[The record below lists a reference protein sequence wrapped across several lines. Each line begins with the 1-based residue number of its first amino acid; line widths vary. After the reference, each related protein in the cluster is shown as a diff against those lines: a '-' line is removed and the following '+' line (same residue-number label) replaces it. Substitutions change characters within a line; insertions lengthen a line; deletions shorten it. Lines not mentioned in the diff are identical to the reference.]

1 MTHHETR
8 TKESFDGWLTP
19 EWVLDLVR
27 AHAHGPIAL
36 DPCTEP
42 SNPTKARVY
51 YTDGALEYPWNP
63 HARGPV
69 YVNPPYGRQLS
80 KWANTIADESSRLY
94 NDFFVLVPARPDTKW
109 FQTLAARAHRIA
121 LFSKRIK
128 FHHPS
133 RPGARSPGFPS
144 AMIYIGS
151 NRGRFDEVFAPVALV
166 VTPMGVS

>member
-8 TKESFDGWLTP
+8 TKKSFDGWLTP
-19 EWVLDLVR
+19 EWVLELVR
-27 AHAHGPIAL
+27 AHAQCPIAL

-51 YTDGALEYPWNP
+51 CTTSGLTRPWDPYPI
-63 HARGPV
+63 GPIF
-69 YVNPPYGRQLS
+69 VNPPYGRQLS
-80 KWANTIADESSRLY
+80 KWADKIADESSRLY

-121 LFSKRIK
+121 LFRKRIK

-133 RPGARSPGFPS
+133 RPGASSPGFPS

-151 NRGRFDEVFAPVALV
+151 NRGRFDEVFAAVALV